1 MSVTIIDFGP
11 VDWGKIWQD
20 RSGLV
25 NAEHLKE
32 LNSITNAT
40 HLSSPGYWR
49 NLFASYPEVVSKA
62 GLIAQRYI
70 TPGHQPKTFKTETR
84 APIITPTQANKQIAD
99 KRLQTIHEVEDQ
111 QREAKELEKHPFKK
125 AFYISKRE
133 IAETTIGKTAVEVAS
148 NTMDVIQDIGQ
159 TIGNVT
165 ESAKNLTGYVRGI
178 STNANNLTSSYPM
191 YVMGATIA
199 GAFLLA
205 KITQ

>member
-1 MSVTIIDFGP
+1 MSVTVIDFGP

-25 NAEHLKE
+25 SAEHLKE

-62 GLIAQRYI
+62 GLIAQRYV
-70 TPGHQPKTFKTETR
+70 TPGHQPKSFKTEVR
-84 APIITPTQANKQIAD
+84 SPIITPAQANKQIAD
-99 KRLQTIHEVEDQ
+99 KRLQTSHEIEDI

-133 IAETTIGKTAVEVAS
+133 LGETEIGKSVVEVVN
-148 NTMDVIQDIGQ
+148 NTADVIGDVGQ
-159 TIGNVT
+159 TVG
-165 ESAKNLTGYVRGI
+165 NLTEAAKDLTSYVRGI
-178 STNANNLTSSYPM
+178 SANADSLTTNYPM